1 MILNTLTYNLVHSSG
16 IEIAVLGILIVL
28 LNLRVLSLTAKT
40 RFLNQLRNNLI
51 LGIIPT
57 LLLSIL
63 IVINLF
69 VTAVAT
75 Y

>member
-1 MILNTLTYNLVHSSG
+1 MMLTTLTYGIERSSG

-28 LNLRVLSLTAKT
+28 LNLRALSLTAKT
-40 RFLNQLRNNLI
+40 SFTDQLRYNLI
-51 LGIIPT
+51 LGIMPT

-63 IVINLF
+63 IVINLLISE
-69 VTAVAT
+69 VMN